1 MDQNFVGYYSHLF
14 YFFDSKVVEQDFCL
28 SLDSNFNT
36 IELDILLESIFKQLA
51 KSTVENNS
59 GAKVYKSYHVHAIVN
74 GIKYLY
80 QRRES
85 MGCPKQISCCNKLA
99 RFEWAEVNR
108 LFDQVYGVV
117 MHQCWFEVQRYWLDY
132 ITNRTKKVVHVFWRD
147 EFQEKC
153 GNLPH
158 IYGVVAMDLTY

>member
-1 MDQNFVGYYSHLF
+1 MGY
-14 YFFDSKVVEQDFCL
+14 
-28 SLDSNFNT
+28 
-36 IELDILLESIFKQLA
+36 
-51 KSTVENNS
+51 
-59 GAKVYKSYHVHAIVN
+59 
-74 GIKYLY
+74 
-80 QRRES
+80 
-85 MGCPKQISCCNKLA
+85 PKHISCYNKLA
-99 RFEWAEVNR
+99 RFEREEVNK

-117 MHQCWFEVQRYWLDY
+117 MHRCWFEVQRYWLDY